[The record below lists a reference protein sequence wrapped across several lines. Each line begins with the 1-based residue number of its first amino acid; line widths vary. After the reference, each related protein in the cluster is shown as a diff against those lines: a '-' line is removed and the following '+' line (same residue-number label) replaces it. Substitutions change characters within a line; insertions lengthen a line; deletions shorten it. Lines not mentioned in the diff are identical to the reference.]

1 VGCSRAED
9 TRVRSYDETLEGCAL
24 RSCMDGAGNPCAD
37 SRIDVNVLQ
46 GTSALCRTVLVH
58 LPMLVSIC
66 DRAVTGANSA
76 PHGEQLTRLAG
87 PAFGHLELLTPTPN
101 LHAAGQVRVQV
112 LVVPLWR
119 HTLCV
124 VPHANLR
131 HVFGPELEHRGALED
146 REPGRMNMYGGRTQ
160 TPSIPRTDISLSAS
174 PSPQIFHRI

>member
-101 LHAAGQVRVQV
+101 LRSCRHACSRTSTSTSTRRTAVAPHPLRCATRQSPPRFWSRAGAPR
-112 LVVPLWR
+112 R
-119 HTLCV
+119 T
-124 VPHANLR
+124 
-131 HVFGPELEHRGALED
+131 RG
-146 REPGRMNMYGGRTQ
+146 
-160 TPSIPRTDISLSAS
+160 PRTWAYEYVRWAHTDTVHTSN
-174 PSPQIFHRI
+174 